1 MDLSN
6 VYIEPAGKKDRQSK
20 LFNFV
25 SSRIVL
31 FLLSLAFSVVV
42 AFLIKKGGVASG
54 GVILAALVAFP
65 TLYGILAY
73 PSFAIVILM
82 TSAYLIMWVIR
93 MNLTGFPLGT
103 VMDAFE
109 ALILLTF
116 FWHQRYRPNWS
127 FMRKPTSILIL
138 IWLFYCLVLV
148 LNPSAESKLA
158 WVYSYRTMAMA
169 MLMYFAFAYF
179 VTSIGLIRMII
190 ITWLTLSVFAALYA
204 MKQEYIG
211 FAQFELNAIADP
223 LMYTLLFI
231 DGHWRKFSVF
241 GDPVAFSYNMVVS
254 SMLCFSMMWAAPKRW
269 QKIGLAALAL
279 LFLRVMLFS
288 GTRGA
293 YVLVPTAFVLYFV
306 LTFHRKMLPL
316 VIIAGVVLVVMIKI
330 PTSNPTLYRFQ
341 TAFSPNNDASFN
353 VRKQNQLRV
362 RPYIWSH
369 PFGGGLG
376 AAGASGVRFAPNSY
390 LASFPPDS
398 GYARLAVETGWFG
411 LLVFCT
417 LVFVVLVTGI
427 NYFFKIRNREL
438 RGYCLAMVITV
449 FIFNV
454 GNYPQEAII
463 QFPSNVYF
471 YMAIAL
477 IHVIYRIDKQQN
489 AVLTQVES
497 SKNS

>member
-1 MDLSN
+1 MDLSKIH
-6 VYIEPAGKKDRQSK
+6 IELTGKKERQSK
-20 LFNFV
+20 LFSFA
-25 SSRIVL
+25 SSKIVL
-31 FLLSLAFSVVV
+31 FLLSLAFSLVV
-42 AFLIKKGGVASG
+42 AFLVKKGGVVSG
-54 GVILAALVAFP
+54 GVLLAALFAFP
-65 TLYGILAY
+65 VLFGILAY
-73 PSFAIVILM
+73 PSFAIIILM
-82 TSAYLIMWVIR
+82 SSAYLIMWVIR
-93 MNLTGFPLGT
+93 MNLIDFPLGT

-116 FWHQRYRPNWS
+116 FWHQRFRPNWS
-127 FMRKPTSILIL
+127 FMSEPVSILIL
-138 IWLFYCLVLV
+138 IWLFYCFLLV
-148 LNPSAESKLA
+148 LNPAAASQLA

-169 MLMYFAFAYF
+169 MLMYFVFVYF
-179 VTSIGLIRMII
+179 VNTIQFLRII
-190 ITWLTLSVFAALYA
+190 MITWLILSLFAAVYA
-204 MKQEYIG
+204 MKQEYVG
-211 FAQFELNAIADP
+211 FAQFELNAISDP

-241 GDPVAFSYNMVVS
+241 GDPVAFSYNMVIS
-254 SMLCFSMMWAAPKRW
+254 AMICFSLMWAAPKRW
-269 QKIGLAALAL
+269 QKIALATL
-279 LFLRVMLFS
+279 ALVFLRVMLFS

-293 YVLVPTAFVLYFV
+293 YVLVPTAFAFYFV

-316 VIIAGVVLVVMIKI
+316 VLIAGVVLVVMIKI

-376 AAGASGVRFAPNSY
+376 AAGASGVRFAPDSY

-398 GYARLAVETGWFG
+398 GYARLAVETGWVG
-411 LLVFCT
+411 LLIFCI

-427 NYFFKIRNREL
+427 NYFFKIRDREL
-438 RGYCLAMVITV
+438 RAYCLGMLITV
-449 FIFNV
+449 FVLNV

-477 IHVIYRIDKQQN
+477 IHVVYRIDKQQN
-489 AVLTQVES
+489 DAATKIGA
-497 SKNS
+497 SKNG